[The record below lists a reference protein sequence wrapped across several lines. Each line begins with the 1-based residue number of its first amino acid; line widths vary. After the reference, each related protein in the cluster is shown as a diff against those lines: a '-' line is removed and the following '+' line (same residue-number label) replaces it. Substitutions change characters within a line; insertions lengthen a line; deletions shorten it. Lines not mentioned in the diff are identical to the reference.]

1 MARSYTRRMFAL
13 PRAALHLAL
22 ATFLLG
28 ASVHPAPAA
37 SSAAGSA
44 PSRKAVPALSAG
56 KPLAPVP
63 GEVIVR
69 FKADAATLKQH
80 ALPGSA
86 KAETVAAVLTKR
98 ASTLGARVGRTLEAG
113 DAVGERVQVV
123 RERGADAAELARR
136 LAADPDVEFAEP
148 NGRQRRL
155 QAVPPNDPLY
165 ALASRQPN
173 GPDAGQWYLRPPDTT
188 FRSSIN
194 VEAAWTRGFG
204 SASVVVAVLDTGV
217 RFEHPDL
224 GRVATGGRL
233 LPGYDFVTNRPD
245 STISGDGDER
255 DDDPSDPGDWTTAAE
270 NSNAAG
276 PFFECDPDGRG
287 LAEDSPSSWHGTATA
302 SLIGAATHNAT
313 GMAGTAPGVRVLPV
327 RVLGKCFGRDSD
339 IQAAMRWAA
348 GIHVD
353 GVPDNLNPAKVINL
367 SLGSTGACSV
377 GYQQAVNEI
386 VALGVVIVA
395 SAGNSAGEPVGTP
408 ASCNGVLAVGAVRHA
423 GTKVGY
429 SDLGAQIT
437 ISAPGGNCINIGTNE
452 PCLYPILAALN
463 AGLTTPQ
470 ASIWSDSYDY
480 TVGTSFS
487 APLASGVVGLMFSQN
502 AALTVAQVKTLL
514 QGTVRPFPTTGG
526 SAGTLAC
533 NAPATG
539 VQQLECYCPNP
550 GAASYPLC
558 GAGMLDAGVAV
569 SAAATGLAVIDVSPG
584 TTSALRGQ
592 AVSLSGGRSV
602 AATGRSITGWNWTL
616 VSGGGAVSAFTG
628 AINGASATLTPTAV
642 GTFVVRL
649 TATDNAGAS
658 NTATVSVTVG
668 EPAPSSGGGDSGGG
682 ALSWPWLLLL
692 AVAVGALAR
701 KNPRLRASPRRT

>member
-1 MARSYTRRMFAL
+1 MQFL
-13 PRAALHLAL
+13 PRATLPLAL
-22 ATFLLG
+22 AAALLG
-28 ASVHPAPAA
+28 ASTYLAPGASAA
-37 SSAAGSA
+37 SGSTPPSAQT
-44 PSRKAVPALSAG
+44 RKAVPARG
-56 KPLAPVP
+56 TPKPLPPAP

-80 ALPGSA
+80 ALAGSA
-86 KAETVAAVLTKR
+86 KPGEVSVVLAKR
-98 ASTLGARVGRTLEAG
+98 ASALGGRAGRTLEAG
-113 DAVGERVQVV
+113 EAVGERMQVV

-173 GPDAGQWYLRPPDTT
+173 GPDAGQWYLRPPDAT
-188 FRSSIN
+188 FRSSVN
-194 VEAAWTRGFG
+194 VEAAWARGFG

-233 LPGYDFVTNRPD
+233 LPGYDFVNDATVAN
-245 STISGDGDER
+245 DGDAR
-255 DDDPSDPGDWTTAAE
+255 DADPSDPGDWVSTAE
-270 NSNAAG
+270 AG
-276 PFFECDPDGRG
+276 VGVFDDCT
-287 LAEDSPSSWHGTATA
+287 DSDSSWHGTATA
-302 SLIGAATHNAT
+302 SLVGAATHNAT
-313 GMAGTAPGVRVLPV
+313 GMAGTAPGAQVLPV

-348 GIHVD
+348 GISVA
-353 GVPDNLNPAKVINL
+353 GVPDNPTPAKVINM
-367 SLGSTGACSV
+367 SLGSTGACSAA
-377 GYQQAVNEI
+377 YQAAVDEV
-386 VALGVVIVA
+386 VARGVVIVA
-395 SAGNSAGEPVGTP
+395 AAGNSAGEPVGTP
-408 ASCNGVLAVGAVRHA
+408 ASCNGVVAVSALRHV
-423 GTKVGY
+423 GTKVGF
-429 SDLGAQIT
+429 SDLGPQIT
-437 ISAPGGNCINIGTNE
+437 ISAPGGNCINIGINE

-463 AGLTTPQ
+463 AGLTTPG

-487 APLASGVVGLMFSQN
+487 APLAAGVVGLMFSQN

-514 QGTVRPFPTTGG
+514 QATVRPFPTASGT
-526 SAGTLAC
+526 AGTLAC

-550 GAASYPLC
+550 GAANYPLC
-558 GAGMLDAGVAV
+558 GAGMLDAGGAV
-569 SAAATGLAVIDVSPG
+569 SASASGLALIDVSPG
-584 TTSALRGQ
+584 ATSALRGQ
-592 AVSLSGGRSV
+592 AVTLSSSRSV
-602 AATGRSITGWNWTL
+602 AATGRSITAWNWTL

-628 AINGASATLTPTAV
+628 AVNGASATLTPTAV

-649 TATDNAGAS
+649 TATDNAGGS

-668 EPAPSSGGGDSGGG
+668 EPAPSSGGDSGGG
-682 ALSWPWLLLL
+682 AMSWPWLLLL
-692 AVAVGALAR
+692 LLAVGALA
-701 KNPRLRASPRRT
+701 RLRASPRRT